1 MYDPALALE
10 QLTEI
15 RTTLAQQE
23 RELIRMSKKSNPL
36 GFRASVKRVFRIKR
50 FNKQG

>member
-1 MYDPALALE
+1 MYDPALVLE
-10 QLTEI
+10 QLTGI
-15 RTTLAQQE
+15 RTMQAQQE

-36 GFRASVKRVFRIKR
+36 GFRGSVKRAFRLKR